1 MATPELCDTTV
12 GPRARILAPA
22 DRALSQPPSEQGSLG
37 LAMTLSLVIGTMI
50 GGGIFV
56 LPASLAPFGWN
67 AVLGWVISGGGAL
80 CLAASLRFL
89 MQGTGEGFH
98 SVVERVLGPLPAFL
112 AIWAFWL
119 AGFVSIAAL
128 SVAAGSIAADMV
140 FDQPPFGANVLAA
153 LAVLTLIA
161 AVNLAGARSAGLM
174 QLVTVVVKLVP
185 LIVAIALIVAFLLG
199 EENAQPLAP
208 APIALADISK
218 CVAITLFALL
228 GFEMVAV
235 PVQKIRNPQ
244 RNVPIALLGG
254 TGFVVAIYVTV
265 STGLVLMLPWQEI
278 AVSNAP
284 ISDLLTQ
291 RLGPLWGGLTSLFVL
306 VAMVGCVNGLMFVQG
321 DCAQSMA
328 VRGELPALFARTSA
342 QGVAY
347 WGIIA
352 SYTSAGLLILSN
364 ISRGA
369 VDAFTFLVTVTAG
382 GALVFYGI
390 GVIAAIRTN
399 QSAARW
405 PVILGGLGFTGFA
418 TYGTGLE
425 SALWVWPLMGI
436 GLALR
441 WLSQR
446 RSPLAAAPTMPAA

>member
-1 MATPELCDTTV
+1 MDAPVSQDTTIV
-12 GPRARILAPA
+12 PAAPHSA
-22 DRALSQPPSEQGSLG
+22 PSLCASAEPPAGRGSLG
-37 LAMTLSLVIGTMI
+37 LAMALSLVIGTMI

-56 LPASLAPFGWN
+56 LPASLAPMGWN
-67 AVLGWVISGGGAL
+67 AVLGWIISGGGAL

-98 SVVERVLGPLPAFL
+98 TVVERVLGPLPAFL

-128 SVAAGSIAADMV
+128 SVAAGSVAADML
-140 FDQPPFGANVLAA
+140 FAEPPFGIDLAA
-153 LAVLTLIA
+153 ALVFLAAIA
-161 AVNLAGARSAGLM
+161 AVNLAGARSAGVM
-174 QLVTVVVKLVP
+174 QVVTVVVKLVP
-185 LIVAIALIVAFLLG
+185 LVVAIALIAAFVMG
-199 EENAQPLAP
+199 GGTPQPLAP
-208 APIALADISK
+208 TPIALADVST

-235 PVQKIRNPQ
+235 PVQKIRNPG

-278 AVSNAP
+278 ATSGAP
-284 ISDLLTQ
+284 VSDLLTLQ
-291 RLGPLWGGLTSLFVL
+291 LGPVWGGLTSLFVL

-328 VRGELPALFARTSA
+328 VRGELPAMFARTNA
-342 QGVAY
+342 RGVAH
-347 WGIIA
+347 WGILVSVLA
-352 SYTSAGLLILSN
+352 AGGMILSN
-364 ISRGA
+364 VSRGA
-369 VDAFTFLVTVTAG
+369 VDAFTFLITVTSG

-390 GVIAAIRTN
+390 GVIAAISTN
-399 QSAARW
+399 RHAARW
-405 PVILGGLGFTGFA
+405 PAILGGLGFTGFA

-441 WLSQR
+441 WLNR
-446 RSPLAAAPTMPAA
+446 RSSPLGAARAAPAV